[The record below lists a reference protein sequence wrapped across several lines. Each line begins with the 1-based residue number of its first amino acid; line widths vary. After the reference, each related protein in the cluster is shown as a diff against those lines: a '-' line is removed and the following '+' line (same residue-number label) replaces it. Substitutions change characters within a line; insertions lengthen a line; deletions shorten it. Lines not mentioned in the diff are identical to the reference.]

1 MAENGWHR
9 IAREGIGEFSAS
21 ASSAAQVAAYGKA
34 FQMEVIAWSENL
46 TVERANSMGVRRVD
60 KQELFLRADFLTIH
74 TVLSKRNPRLVG
86 PEDLAAD

>member
-9 IAREGIGEFSAS
+9 IAREGIGNSRPRQARQPS
-21 ASSAAQVAAYGKA
+21 GRYGKA

-74 TVLSKRNPRLVG
+74 TVLSKRT
-86 PEDLAAD
+86 AASST